1 MVNQPDDPNQAQ
13 AWISGTPPDQTID
26 FYIPRG
32 NTGPRGPVGP
42 IGPSLAV
49 GSVATVTGPAA
60 PGTPGIQGAT
70 GPKGD
75 PGGLV
80 LGTLITGPAD
90 LNDYK
95 TPGSYRT
102 TTTTSISNLPALF
115 VGTLTVWQN
124 NNATPMFWQEYT
136 PVTSGGAQ
144 LFWRRA
150 LGPSQVWGPWRVYAS
165 TRVDQTA
172 GRVIYQWDDVNLRE
186 QIIYGDTGWRDITS
200 LMSNSFLG
208 NVLVRRVGSTITV
221 RGSVKCPVG
230 TTSMNGIFLSALPS
244 GFAGASSPWIFFPV
258 RCNGNPGFFTLYK
271 RAAELSFETSPV
283 VTELME
289 TRFEVSFSTVEAW
302 PTTLPGTAS
311 GSIPA

>member
-60 PGTPGIQGAT
+60 PGTVGATGLT

-95 TPGSYRT
+95 TPGSYRIT
-102 TTTTSISNLPALF
+102 VTTSINNMPAAF

-150 LGPSQVWGPWRVYAS
+150 FGPSQVWGQWRVYAS

-172 GRVIYQWDDVNLRE
+172 GRVIYQWDDLNLRE
-186 QIIYGDTGWRDITS
+186 QIVYGDTGWRNITAD
-200 LMSNSFLG
+200 
-208 NVLVRRVGSTITV
+208 VLNGWTATAILIRRVGAQVFMRLYQVNGAAQTAQTFATLTAGFRSGVFQYEICYTEGVNMSTILIESTGNIKATGTNTKYGTV
-221 RGSVKCPVG
+221 AYSEVKWS
-230 TTSMNGIFLSALPS
+230 TT
-244 GFAGASSPWIFFPV
+244 
-258 RCNGNPGFFTLYK
+258 
-271 RAAELSFETSPV
+271 ET
-283 VTELME
+283 
-289 TRFEVSFSTVEAW
+289 W

-311 GSIPA
+311 GSIPV

>member
-60 PGTPGIQGAT
+60 PGTVGATGLT

-95 TPGSYRT
+95 TPGSYRII
-102 TTTTSISNLPALF
+102 TTTSISNIPAAF

-150 LGPSQVWGPWRVYAS
+150 FGPSQVWGQWRVYAS

-172 GRVIYQWDDVNLRE
+172 GRVIYQWDDINLRE
-186 QIIYGDTGWRDITS
+186 QIIYGDTGVRQITADNGYVGNLYIRRQGYRVTLFGAIQCPPGGS
-200 LMSNSFLG
+200 LNGTFLTLLPDG
-208 NVLVRRVGSTITV
+208 FRPYSTIWTYFAV
-221 RGSVKCPVG
+221 RH
-230 TTSMNGIFLSALPS
+230 SAT
-244 GFAGASSPWIFFPV
+244 
-258 RCNGNPGFFTLYK
+258 GNYFTLFRK
-271 RAAELSFETSPV
+271 QNELAFEGATGFTDGAQV
-283 VTELME
+283 
-289 TRFEVSFSTVEAW
+289 RFEISWDTNNAW

-311 GSIPA
+311 GTLPNT